1 MSGKGNRGF
10 ADLIAGE
17 GGRAAGAHL
26 PPRTGV
32 LAGRG
37 NRLAE
42 LASGT
47 AVTRI
52 HELIDPARCRIWE
65 AHNRDYRALD
75 ETACGDLIE
84 SMKSQGRQEVPAIVR
99 RVTGSPGIDYE
110 VICGARRH
118 WTVTW
123 LRAHDHPK
131 FPFLVEPRE
140 MSDEE
145 AFRVSDLE
153 NRSRKDL
160 TDHER
165 AADYAR
171 AIDRYYEGSQQRMAE
186 RLNVSKSWL
195 SRYLELAK
203 LPPVI
208 VGAFGSP
215 AALGI
220 SHGAKLAPLLR
231 IPVTRKRMEETA
243 EALGAEQAIRRAAGR
258 VPMPAAEV
266 VTMLVE
272 AKRKAKPKLRHAA
285 VTATDDPKRVIAS
298 GTRTETGALTITI
311 PAGQRDPAAILESI
325 RDLLDQLS

>member
-10 ADLIAGE
+10 ADLIVGE
-17 GGRAAGAHL
+17 GGRAVGAHL

-32 LAGRG
+32 LSGRG

-42 LASGT
+42 LASGN
-47 AVTRI
+47 AVTRV
-52 HELIDPARCRIWE
+52 HELVDPARCRIWE
-65 AHNRDYRALD
+65 AHNRDYQALD
-75 ETACGDLIE
+75 ETACSDLIE

-131 FPFLVEPRE
+131 FRFLVEPRE

-171 AIDRYYEGSQQRMAE
+171 AIDRYYDGSQQRMAE

-220 SHGAKLAPLLR
+220 SHAAKLAPLLR
-231 IPVTRKRMEETA
+231 IPVSRKRMEETA

-272 AKRKAKPKLRHAA
+272 AKRKPKPKLRHAA
-285 VTATDDPKRVIAS
+285 VTAAEDPKRVIAS

-311 PAGQRDPAAILESI
+311 PASQRDPAVILASI
-325 RDLLDQLS
+325 RDLLAQLS